1 MKACFVVLFWCTCT
15 VSRESGVLAQADR
28 MFMKKSRGV
37 QGAALLLSWALLPCC
52 SGFIA
57 LPGLVASSVARF
69 ESLCSDP
76 ATSLRTRLAVPS
88 RARRGTRRGA
98 GLVMSAAR
106 GDACL
111 AAAAKALGDGD
122 LAVAQENLENARLE
136 YLKAGVEDRNELVEQ
151 IRTRIAGAGMEP
163 PRPPGKSSMSDTSA
177 AFGERLRLAKQEGD
191 TVLAEAARML
201 SQKEYE
207 SARILANKA
216 RELFE
221 RAGPAIAR
229 ERAPIVGNLISYIQ
243 IEEERAVLMQV
254 GFQVFCRVHLPLRVQ
269 RMRPALCHRAS
280 DMLNA
285 FGAFRSV
292 SDRRRWRSRRCAS
305 LSSVWRTP
313 LRPSWLCSWY
323 RARRCVCA
331 RYLHVASTDAPVP
344 VVRSN

>member
-1 MKACFVVLFWCTCT
+1 
-15 VSRESGVLAQADR
+15 
-28 MFMKKSRGV
+28 
-37 QGAALLLSWALLPCC
+37 
-52 SGFIA
+52 
-57 LPGLVASSVARF
+57 
-69 ESLCSDP
+69 
-76 ATSLRTRLAVPS
+76 
-88 RARRGTRRGA
+88 
-98 GLVMSAAR
+98 MSAAR

-151 IRTRIAGAGMEP
+151 IRTRIASAEKEP
-163 PRPPGKSSMSDTSA
+163 PRPPAKASSMSDPSV

-254 GFQVFCRVHLPLRVQ
+254 GVQVLCRVHLPLRVQ
-269 RMRPALCHRAS
+269 RMRPAHCHRAS
-280 DMLNA
+280 DMLND

-292 SDRRRWRSRRCAS
+292 SDRRRWRSRITPCKRTSRS
-305 LSSVWRTP
+305 LV
-313 LRPSWLCSWY
+313 
-323 RARRCVCA
+323 
-331 RYLHVASTDAPVP
+331 RYSPM
-344 VVRSN
+344 R